1 VFFLSKKLDSKIKL
15 IYYILVAVS
24 SLPRRVLTKLKG
36 GIRMIIRP
44 IGERVLV
51 KPIKMEEKT
60 ASGLIIPGAA
70 DKDKPNLGIIEAV
83 GSGEKLQEVK
93 KGDKIVYAR
102 FSGTEI
108 KDGSEKYIILNI
120 ENVLAVVD

>member
-24 SLPRRVLTKLKG
+24 SLSHRVLTNLKG

-51 KPIKMEEKT
+51 NPIKMEEKT

-120 ENVLAVVD
+120 EDVLAVVD